1 MTEKRIIKKYA
12 NRRLYD
18 TEIGRYITLDDVK
31 ELVFNHIDFQVIDA
45 KTKKDLT
52 QTTLLQIIAE
62 QETSDSPLFSND
74 VLKDFICFYQEK
86 SQNAFNEYMEHAM
99 DVYMTQRDFFKT
111 QWDAYQ
117 KLLSKAFV
125 KKPHDD

>member
-1 MTEKRIIKKYA
+1 
-12 NRRLYD
+12 
-18 TEIGRYITLDDVK
+18 
-31 ELVFNHIDFQVIDA
+31 
-45 KTKKDLT
+45 
-52 QTTLLQIIAE
+52 
-62 QETSDSPLFSND
+62 
-74 VLKDFICFYQEK
+74 LKDFICFYQEK